1 MVDCILYHNPRW
13 GKSREAVSLLNE
25 YNINYIIIEYLKN
38 PLSVKEVLSLSNRL
52 GLDPGEF
59 VRKSENDFKENN
71 LDKIITDKNKMAI
84 FISKFPKI
92 MERPILV
99 KGDKAVLGRPPEN
112 ILKLVRE

>member
-25 YNINYIIIEYLKN
+25 NNINYIIIEYLKN

-99 KGDKAVLGRPPEN
+99 KGDKAVLARPPEK
-112 ILKLVRE
+112 ILKLVIK